1 MLLVDVIFHVD
12 ANFERGMGHL
22 FRTLSLAKVLTARRT
37 KRRILFFGKFSEESR
52 RILTNHSY
60 QFVTISKNSDRNDAL
75 RHLLRTVNTGLIIND
90 VLDASEATLKL
101 QRENAAKII
110 CLDDTKYGFQ
120 YAHAVINPIVFLKAT
135 PATHQNPCPY
145 YPGPSYMV
153 LDSRY
158 TDIKTSQDT
167 WNWRGKR
174 LLVTMG
180 GTDSW
185 DITPKV
191 IRSLSPFFTGE
202 GFHLS
207 VTVGPGFAKRNVLI
221 EWINKFSNGA
231 VTIYSDP
238 PWLGD
243 VMYEHDLIICGG
255 GITLYE
261 GAVLGRPILA
271 IANEPHEVQS
281 IDLFLANGNV
291 LAYVGY
297 RDDWPETRLQEL
309 VRTKLSAPEA
319 LIRLRSKGLR
329 LVDGKGLERVV
340 DIISYL
346 CGSTEGLATEEISP
360 ATA

>member
-1 MLLVDVIFHVD
+1 
-12 ANFERGMGHL
+12 MGHL
-22 FRTLSLAKVLTARRT
+22 FRTLSLAKVLTARRM
-37 KRRILFFGKFSEESR
+37 KGRILFFGRLSEESC

-60 QFVTISKNSDRNDAL
+60 RFVAISKDSDRNHTL
-75 RHLLRTVNTGLIIND
+75 RHLLRTENTGLIIND

-101 QRENAAKII
+101 ERENAERII

-135 PATHQNPCPY
+135 PLTHQNACRY

-158 TDIKTSQDT
+158 GEIKASQDT
-167 WNWRGKR
+167 WNCRGKR
-174 LLVTMG
+174 LLITMG

-185 DITPKV
+185 DITQKV
-191 IRSLSPFFTGE
+191 VRSLSPFFEGE

-207 VTVGPGFAKRNVLI
+207 VTVGPGFAKRTVLI
-221 EWINKFSNGA
+221 DWIQKFSNGA

-243 VMYEHDLIICGG
+243 VMYEHDFIICGG

-261 GAVLGRPILA
+261 GATLGRPILA
-271 IANEPHEVQS
+271 IANERHEVQS
-281 IDLFLANGNV
+281 IDFFLTEGNV

-297 RDDWPETRLQEL
+297 RDDWPETRLQQL
-309 VRTKLSAPEA
+309 VRTKLSAPDA

-340 DIISYL
+340 DVISHL
-346 CGSTEGLATEEISP
+346 CGSTEGLDTEKISR